1 MTGWIVVIP
10 VKAIGLAKSRLA
22 GDVAPETRAALAR
35 AFALDT
41 IEAAAACTVVDRVV
55 AVGDEIE
62 LGALLAGR
70 AEVVDEGPRTGLTA
84 AIRRGIDHARA
95 AGPVPIAVLLG
106 DLPALTA
113 AALESG
119 LVAAAR
125 HPLAFVPDLDG
136 TGTTLATAGAGRP
149 FEPAFGDGS
158 AARHTAA
165 GFIDLA
171 LAEPGSIGTALR
183 RDVDTIEALE
193 AALVEGV
200 GVHTAEVVAALADGS
215 LPHDHPNQVRNRK
228 GTP

>member
-41 IEAAAACTVVDRVV
+41 IETAAACPVVEQVV
-55 AVGDEIE
+55 VVGDELE

-106 DLPALTA
+106 DLPALTSE
-113 AALESG
+113 ALEAG
-119 LVAAAR
+119 LAAAAR

-136 TGTTLATAGAGRP
+136 MGTTLATAGAGQP

-158 AARHTAA
+158 AARHAAA
-165 GFIDLA
+165 GFIDLT
-171 LAEPGSIGTALR
+171 LAEPGSIGTGLR
-183 RDVDTIEALE
+183 RDVDTIAALE

-200 GVHTAEVVAALADGS
+200 GVYTAAVVAGLADGS